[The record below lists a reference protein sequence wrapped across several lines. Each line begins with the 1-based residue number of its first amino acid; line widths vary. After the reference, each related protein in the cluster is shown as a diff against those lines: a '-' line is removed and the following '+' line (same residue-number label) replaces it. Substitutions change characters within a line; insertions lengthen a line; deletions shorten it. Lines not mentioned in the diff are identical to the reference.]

1 MTNRENMKKVIKN
14 DFDKENN
21 YRRIVEGM
29 SEKSIKFNYKYATIP
44 ITVIIIF
51 ILIIGVST
59 KNNKVK
65 QLEKFGV
72 DDFLDGINT
81 TTSTSNYNHIDTSDS
96 DSSLVEIN
104 EINGMIK
111 SRSNAKIVNNVNIPY
126 LEILTNLEIPNDF
139 DNKEDY
145 RAVYVKNDTKSSK
158 EDYILNNYEFHYKNT
173 KNEREIVASFSKD
186 FTPISNYNFGVNNK
200 SSLVNGINVLLYK
213 YEKTYI
219 AKFQYMKY
227 NFLVEGKNINQEE
240 FMNFVSSIIK

>member
-14 DFDKENN
+14 DFDKANN
-21 YRRIVEGM
+21 YKKIVEGM
-29 SEKSIKFNYKYATIP
+29 NEKKIKFNYKYATIP
-44 ITVIIIF
+44 TIVIIIF
-51 ILIIGVST
+51 ILIIGIST

-65 QLEKFGV
+65 QFEKFGG
-72 DDFLDGINT
+72 DDWSDGINT
-81 TTSTSNYNHIDTSDS
+81 TTSSNTNHIDTSDS
-96 DSSLVEIN
+96 DSSSIEIN
-104 EINGMIK
+104 EINDIIK
-111 SRSNAKIVNNVNIPY
+111 NRGNTKIVNNVNIPY

-145 RAVYVKNDTKSSK
+145 RAVYIKNDTKSLK

-173 KNEREIVASFSKD
+173 KNEREIVVSFSKD
-186 FTPISNYNFGVNNK
+186 LMPISNYNFGVNNK

-227 NFLVEGKNINQEE
+227 NFLVEGKNITQEE

>member
-21 YRRIVEGM
+21 YKKIVEGM
-29 SEKSIKFNYKYATIP
+29 NEKRIRFNYKYATIP

-51 ILIIGVST
+51 ILIIGIST

-65 QLEKFGV
+65 QFEKFGG
-72 DDFLDGINT
+72 DDWSDGINA
-81 TTSTSNYNHIDTSDS
+81 TTSSNTNHIDTSDS

-104 EINGMIK
+104 EINDIIK
-111 SRSNAKIVNNVNIPY
+111 NRGNTKIVNNVNIPY

-145 RAVYVKNDTKSSK
+145 RAVYIKDSKSSK

-200 SSLVNGINVLLYK
+200 SSLVNGINVLLYR
-213 YEKTYI
+213 YEKIYI

-227 NFLVEGKNINQEE
+227 NFLVEGKNITQEE
-240 FMNFVSSIIK
+240 FMDFLSSIIK

>member
-14 DFDKENN
+14 DFDKANN
-21 YRRIVEGM
+21 YKKIVEGM
-29 SEKSIKFNYKYATIP
+29 NEKRIRFNYKYATIP

-51 ILIIGVST
+51 ILIIGIST

-65 QLEKFGV
+65 QLEKFGG
-72 DDFLDGINT
+72 DDWSDGINA
-81 TTSTSNYNHIDTSDS
+81 TTSSNTNHIDTSDS

-104 EINGMIK
+104 EINDMIK
-111 SRSNAKIVNNVNIPY
+111 NRSNTKIVNNVNIPY

-145 RAVYVKNDTKSSK
+145 RAVYIKNDTKSSK

-186 FTPISNYNFGVNNK
+186 FIPISNYNFGVNNK

-227 NFLVEGKNINQEE
+227 NFLVEGKNISSEE

>member
-14 DFDKENN
+14 DFDKANN
-21 YRRIVEGM
+21 YKKIVEGM
-29 SEKSIKFNYKYATIP
+29 NEKRIRFNYKYATIP

-51 ILIIGVST
+51 ILIIGIST

-65 QLEKFGV
+65 QFEKFGG
-72 DDFLDGINT
+72 DDWSDGINT
-81 TTSTSNYNHIDTSDS
+81 TTSSNTNHIDTSDS
-96 DSSLVEIN
+96 NSSSIEIN
-104 EINGMIK
+104 EINDIIK
-111 SRSNAKIVNNVNIPY
+111 NRGNTKIVNNVNIPY
-126 LEILTNLEIPNDF
+126 LEILINLEIPNDF

-145 RAVYVKNDTKSSK
+145 RAVYIKNDTKSLK

-227 NFLVEGKNINQEE
+227 NFLVEGKNITQEE

>member
-1 MTNRENMKKVIKN
+1 MKKVIKD

-21 YRRIVEGM
+21 YKKIVEGM
-29 SEKSIKFNYKYATIP
+29 NEKRVKFNYKYATIP
-44 ITVIIIF
+44 ITVIIILV
-51 ILIIGVST
+51 LIVGIST
-59 KNNKVK
+59 KGNKVK
-65 QLEKFGV
+65 QLEKFGG
-72 DDFLDGINT
+72 DDWSDGINT
-81 TTSTSNYNHIDTSDS
+81 TTSNYNHIETSDS

-104 EINGMIK
+104 EINDIIK
-111 SRSNAKIVNNVNIPY
+111 NRNNTKIVNNVNIPY

-145 RAVYVKNDTKSSK
+145 RAVYIKNDTKSLK

-173 KNEREIVASFSKD
+173 KNEREIIASFSKD

-227 NFLVEGKNINQEE
+227 NFLVEGKNITQEE

>member
-14 DFDKENN
+14 DFDKANN
-21 YRRIVEGM
+21 YKKIVEGM
-29 SEKSIKFNYKYATIP
+29 NEKRIRFNYKYATIP

-51 ILIIGVST
+51 ILIIGIST

-65 QLEKFGV
+65 RFKKFGG
-72 DDFLDGINT
+72 DDWSDGINT
-81 TTSTSNYNHIDTSDS
+81 TTSSNTNHIDTSDS
-96 DSSLVEIN
+96 DSSSIEIN
-104 EINGMIK
+104 EINDIIK
-111 SRSNAKIVNNVNIPY
+111 NRGNTKIVNNVNIPY
-126 LEILTNLEIPNDF
+126 LEILINLEIPNDF

-145 RAVYVKNDTKSSK
+145 RAVYIKNDTKSLK

-227 NFLVEGKNINQEE
+227 NFLVEGKNITQEE

>member
-14 DFDKENN
+14 DFNKENN
-21 YRRIVEGM
+21 YNRIVEGM
-29 SEKSIKFNYKYATIP
+29 SEKRIRFNYKYATIP
-44 ITVIIIF
+44 TIVIIIF
-51 ILIIGVST
+51 ILIIGIST

-65 QLEKFGV
+65 QFEKFGG

-81 TTSTSNYNHIDTSDS
+81 TTSSNTNHIDTSDS

-104 EINGMIK
+104 EINDIIK
-111 SRSNAKIVNNVNIPY
+111 NRGNTKIVNNVNIPY
-126 LEILTNLEIPNDF
+126 LEILTNLEIPKDF

-145 RAVYVKNDTKSSK
+145 RAIYIKDSKSSK

-219 AKFQYMKY
+219 AKFEYMKY
-227 NFLVEGKNINQEE
+227 NFLVEGKNITQEE

>member
-14 DFDKENN
+14 DFDKANN
-21 YRRIVEGM
+21 YKKIVEGM
-29 SEKSIKFNYKYATIP
+29 NEKRISFNYKYATIP

-51 ILIIGVST
+51 ILIIGIST

-65 QLEKFGV
+65 QFEKFGG
-72 DDFLDGINT
+72 DDWSDGINA
-81 TTSTSNYNHIDTSDS
+81 TTSSNTNHIDTSDS
-96 DSSLVEIN
+96 DSSSIEIN
-104 EINGMIK
+104 EINDMIK
-111 SRSNAKIVNNVNIPY
+111 NRSNTKVVNNVNIPY
-126 LEILTNLEIPNDF
+126 FEVLTNLEIPYDF

-145 RAVYVKNDTKSSK
+145 RAVYIKNDTKSK

-173 KNEREIVASFSKD
+173 KNEREIVVSFSKD
-186 FTPISNYNFGVNNK
+186 FTPISNYNFGVNSK

-227 NFLVEGKNINQEE
+227 SFLVEGKNITQEE

>member
-14 DFDKENN
+14 DFDKANN
-21 YRRIVEGM
+21 YKKIVEGM
-29 SEKSIKFNYKYATIP
+29 NEKRIRFNYKYATIP

-51 ILIIGVST
+51 ILIIGIST

-65 QLEKFGV
+65 QFEKFGG
-72 DDFLDGINT
+72 DDWSDGINA
-81 TTSTSNYNHIDTSDS
+81 TTSSNTNHIDTSDS

-104 EINGMIK
+104 EINDIIK
-111 SRSNAKIVNNVNIPY
+111 NRGNTKIVNNVNIPY

-145 RAVYVKNDTKSSK
+145 RAVYIKNDTKSSK

-200 SSLVNGINVLLYK
+200 SSLVNGINVLLYR

-227 NFLVEGKNINQEE
+227 NFLLEGKNITQEE
-240 FMNFVSSIIK
+240 FMDFLSSIIK

>member
-14 DFDKENN
+14 DFDKANN
-21 YRRIVEGM
+21 YKKIVEGM
-29 SEKSIKFNYKYATIP
+29 NEKRIRFNYKYATIP

-51 ILIIGVST
+51 ILIIGIST

-65 QLEKFGV
+65 QFEKFGG
-72 DDFLDGINT
+72 DDWSDGINA
-81 TTSTSNYNHIDTSDS
+81 TTSSNTNHIDTSDS

-104 EINGMIK
+104 EINDIIK
-111 SRSNAKIVNNVNIPY
+111 NRGNTKIVNNVNIPY

-145 RAVYVKNDTKSSK
+145 RAVYIKNDTKSSK

-227 NFLVEGKNINQEE
+227 NFLVEGKNITQEE

>member
-14 DFDKENN
+14 DFDKANN
-21 YRRIVEGM
+21 YKKIVEGM
-29 SEKSIKFNYKYATIP
+29 NEKKIKFNYKYATIP
-44 ITVIIIF
+44 TIVIIIF
-51 ILIIGVST
+51 VLIIGVST
-59 KNNKVK
+59 KNNKAK
-65 QLEKFGV
+65 QLENGG
-72 DDFLDGINT
+72 DDWSDGINA
-81 TTSTSNYNHIDTSDS
+81 TTSSNTNHIDTSDS

-104 EINGMIK
+104 EINDIIK
-111 SRSNAKIVNNVNIPY
+111 NRGNTKIVNNVNIPY

-145 RAVYVKNDTKSSK
+145 RAVYIKNDTKSLK

-173 KNEREIVASFSKD
+173 KNEREIVVSFSKD
-186 FTPISNYNFGVNNK
+186 FTPISNYNFGVNSK

-227 NFLVEGKNINQEE
+227 NFLVEGKNISSEE

>member
-1 MTNRENMKKVIKN
+1 MTNRENMKKVIKD

-21 YRRIVEGM
+21 YKKIVEGM
-29 SEKSIKFNYKYATIP
+29 NEKRVKFNYKYATIP

-51 ILIIGVST
+51 ILIIGIST

-65 QLEKFGV
+65 QFEKFGG
-72 DDFLDGINT
+72 DDWFDGINT
-81 TTSTSNYNHIDTSDS
+81 TTSSNTNHIDTSDS
-96 DSSLVEIN
+96 NSSSIEIN
-104 EINGMIK
+104 EINDIIK
-111 SRSNAKIVNNVNIPY
+111 NRGNTKIVNNVNIPY
-126 LEILTNLEIPNDF
+126 LEILINLEIPNDF

-145 RAVYVKNDTKSSK
+145 RAVYIKNDTKSSK

-200 SSLVNGINVLLYK
+200 SSLVNGINILLYK

-227 NFLVEGKNINQEE
+227 NFLVEGKNITQEE

>member
-14 DFDKENN
+14 DFDKANN
-21 YRRIVEGM
+21 YKKIVEGM
-29 SEKSIKFNYKYATIP
+29 NEKRIRFNYKYATIP

-51 ILIIGVST
+51 ILIIGISK

-65 QLEKFGV
+65 QFEKFGG
-72 DDFLDGINT
+72 DDWSDGINT
-81 TTSTSNYNHIDTSDS
+81 TTSSNTNHIDTSDS
-96 DSSLVEIN
+96 DSSSIEIN
-104 EINGMIK
+104 EINDIIK
-111 SRSNAKIVNNVNIPY
+111 NRGNTKIVNNVNIPY

-145 RAVYVKNDTKSSK
+145 RAIYIKNDTKSSR
-158 EDYILNNYEFHYKNT
+158 EDYILNNYEFHYNNT

-186 FTPISNYNFGVNNK
+186 FIPISNYNFGVNNK

-227 NFLVEGKNINQEE
+227 NFLVEGKNITQEE

>member
-14 DFDKENN
+14 DFDKETN
-21 YRRIVEGM
+21 YNKIVSQM
-29 SEKSIKFNYKYATIP
+29 DKKKVVINYKYATIP
-44 ITVIIIF
+44 TIVIIIF
-51 ILIIGVST
+51 ILIIGIST

-65 QLEKFGV
+65 QFEKFGG

-81 TTSTSNYNHIDTSDS
+81 TTSSNTNHIDTSDN

-104 EINGMIK
+104 EINDIIK
-111 SRSNAKIVNNVNIPY
+111 NRNSTKIVNNVNIPY

-145 RAVYVKNDTKSSK
+145 RAVYIKDSKSLK

-173 KNEREIVASFSKD
+173 KNEREIVASFSKN
-186 FTPISNYNFGVNNK
+186 FIPISNYNFGVNNK

-219 AKFQYMKY
+219 AKFEYMKY
-227 NFLVEGKNINQEE
+227 NFLVEGKNITQEE

>member
-14 DFDKENN
+14 DFDKANN
-21 YRRIVEGM
+21 YKKIVEGM
-29 SEKSIKFNYKYATIP
+29 NEKRIRFNYKYATIP

-51 ILIIGVST
+51 ILIIGIST

-65 QLEKFGV
+65 QFEKFGG
-72 DDFLDGINT
+72 DDWSDGINT
-81 TTSTSNYNHIDTSDS
+81 TTSSNTNHIDTSDS
-96 DSSLVEIN
+96 DSSSIEIN
-104 EINGMIK
+104 EINDMIK
-111 SRSNAKIVNNVNIPY
+111 NRSNTKVVNNVNIPY

-145 RAVYVKNDTKSSK
+145 RAVYIKNDTKSLK

-186 FTPISNYNFGVNNK
+186 FIPISNYNFGVNNK

-227 NFLVEGKNINQEE
+227 NFLVEGKNISREE

>member
-14 DFDKENN
+14 DFDKANN
-21 YRRIVEGM
+21 YKKIVEGM
-29 SEKSIKFNYKYATIP
+29 NEKRIRFNYKYATIP

-51 ILIIGVST
+51 ILIIGIST

-65 QLEKFGV
+65 QFEKFGG
-72 DDFLDGINT
+72 DDWSDGINT
-81 TTSTSNYNHIDTSDS
+81 TTSSNTNHIDTSDS
-96 DSSLVEIN
+96 DSSSIEIN
-104 EINGMIK
+104 EINDIIK
-111 SRSNAKIVNNVNIPY
+111 NRGNTKIVNNVNIPY

-145 RAVYVKNDTKSSK
+145 RAVYIKNDTKSSK

-173 KNEREIVASFSKD
+173 KNEREIVASFSKN
-186 FTPISNYNFGVNNK
+186 FIPISNYNFGVNNK

-227 NFLVEGKNINQEE
+227 NFLVEGKNISREE

>member
-14 DFDKENN
+14 DFDKANN
-21 YRRIVEGM
+21 YKKIVEGM
-29 SEKSIKFNYKYATIP
+29 NEKRIRFNYKYATIP

-51 ILIIGVST
+51 ILIIGIST

-65 QLEKFGV
+65 QFEKFGG
-72 DDFLDGINT
+72 DDWSDGINA
-81 TTSTSNYNHIDTSDS
+81 TTSSNTNHIDTSDS

-104 EINGMIK
+104 EINDIIK
-111 SRSNAKIVNNVNIPY
+111 NRGNTKIVNNVNIPY

-145 RAVYVKNDTKSSK
+145 RALYIKNDTKSSK

-200 SSLVNGINVLLYK
+200 SSLINEINVLLYK

-227 NFLVEGKNINQEE
+227 NFLVEGKNITQEE

>member
-14 DFDKENN
+14 DFDKANN
-21 YRRIVEGM
+21 YKKIVEGM
-29 SEKSIKFNYKYATIP
+29 NEKRIRFNYKYATIP

-51 ILIIGVST
+51 ILIIGIST

-65 QLEKFGV
+65 QFEKFGG
-72 DDFLDGINT
+72 DDWSDGINT
-81 TTSTSNYNHIDTSDS
+81 TTSSNTNHIDTSDS
-96 DSSLVEIN
+96 DSSSIEIN
-104 EINGMIK
+104 EINDIIK
-111 SRSNAKIVNNVNIPY
+111 NRGNTKIVNNVNIPY

-145 RAVYVKNDTKSSK
+145 RAVYIKNDTKSLK

-173 KNEREIVASFSKD
+173 KNEREIVASFSKN
-186 FTPISNYNFGVNNK
+186 FIPISNYNFGVNNK

-227 NFLVEGKNINQEE
+227 NFLVEGKNISREE

>member
-14 DFDKENN
+14 DFDKANN
-21 YRRIVEGM
+21 YKKIVEGM
-29 SEKSIKFNYKYATIP
+29 NEKRIRFNYKYATIP

-51 ILIIGVST
+51 ILIIGIST

-65 QLEKFGV
+65 QFEKFGG
-72 DDFLDGINT
+72 DDWSDGINT
-81 TTSTSNYNHIDTSDS
+81 TTSSNTNHIETSDS

-104 EINGMIK
+104 EINDIIK
-111 SRSNAKIVNNVNIPY
+111 NRNNTKIVNNV
-126 LEILTNLEIPNDF
+126 
-139 DNKEDY
+139 
-145 RAVYVKNDTKSSK
+145 
-158 EDYILNNYEFHYKNT
+158 NNYEFHYKNT

-227 NFLVEGKNINQEE
+227 NFLVEGKNITQEE

>member
-14 DFDKENN
+14 DFDKANN
-21 YRRIVEGM
+21 YKKIVEGM
-29 SEKSIKFNYKYATIP
+29 NEKRIRFNYKYATIP

-51 ILIIGVST
+51 ILIIGIST

-65 QLEKFGV
+65 QFEKFGG
-72 DDFLDGINT
+72 DDWSDGINT
-81 TTSTSNYNHIDTSDS
+81 TTSSNTNHIDTSDS
-96 DSSLVEIN
+96 DSSSREIN
-104 EINGMIK
+104 EINDMIK
-111 SRSNAKIVNNVNIPY
+111 NRSNTKIVNNVNIPY

-145 RAVYVKNDTKSSK
+145 RAVYIKNDTKSLK

-186 FTPISNYNFGVNNK
+186 FIPISNYNFGVNNK

-227 NFLVEGKNINQEE
+227 NFLVEGKNISREE

>member
-14 DFDKENN
+14 DFDKANN
-21 YRRIVEGM
+21 YKKIVEGM
-29 SEKSIKFNYKYATIP
+29 NEKRIRFNYKYATIP

-51 ILIIGVST
+51 ILIIGIST

-65 QLEKFGV
+65 QFEKFGG
-72 DDFLDGINT
+72 DDWSDGINT
-81 TTSTSNYNHIDTSDS
+81 TTSSNTNHIDTSDS
-96 DSSLVEIN
+96 DSSSREIN
-104 EINGMIK
+104 EINDMIK
-111 SRSNAKIVNNVNIPY
+111 NRSNTKIVNNVNIPY
-126 LEILTNLEIPNDF
+126 LEILINLEIPNDF

-145 RAVYVKNDTKSSK
+145 RAVYIKNDTKSLK

-186 FTPISNYNFGVNNK
+186 FIPISNYNFGVNNK

-227 NFLVEGKNINQEE
+227 NFLVEGKNISREE

>member
-14 DFDKENN
+14 DFDKANN
-21 YRRIVEGM
+21 YKKIVEGM
-29 SEKSIKFNYKYATIP
+29 NEKRIRFNYKYATIP

-51 ILIIGVST
+51 ILIIGIST

-65 QLEKFGV
+65 QLEKFGG
-72 DDFLDGINT
+72 DDWSDGINA
-81 TTSTSNYNHIDTSDS
+81 TTSSNTNHIDTSDS

-104 EINGMIK
+104 EINDMIK
-111 SRSNAKIVNNVNIPY
+111 NRSNTKIVNNVNIPY

-145 RAVYVKNDTKSSK
+145 RAVYIKNDTKSSK

-186 FTPISNYNFGVNNK
+186 FIPISNYNFGVNNK

-227 NFLVEGKNINQEE
+227 NFLVEGKNITQEE

>member
-14 DFDKENN
+14 DFDKANN
-21 YRRIVEGM
+21 YKKIVEGM
-29 SEKSIKFNYKYATIP
+29 NEKRIRFNYKYATIP

-51 ILIIGVST
+51 ILIIGIST

-65 QLEKFGV
+65 QFEKFGG
-72 DDFLDGINT
+72 DDWSDGINA
-81 TTSTSNYNHIDTSDS
+81 TTSSNTNHIDTSDS

-104 EINGMIK
+104 EINDIIK
-111 SRSNAKIVNNVNIPY
+111 NRGNTKIVNNVNIPY

-145 RAVYVKNDTKSSK
+145 RAVYIKNDTKSSK

-227 NFLVEGKNINQEE
+227 NFLVEGKNITHEE

>member
-14 DFDKENN
+14 DFDKANN
-21 YRRIVEGM
+21 YKKIVEGM
-29 SEKSIKFNYKYATIP
+29 NEKRIRFNYKYATIP

-51 ILIIGVST
+51 ILIIGIST

-65 QLEKFGV
+65 QFEKFGG
-72 DDFLDGINT
+72 DDWSDGINT
-81 TTSTSNYNHIDTSDS
+81 TTSSNTNHIDTSDS
-96 DSSLVEIN
+96 DSSSIEIN
-104 EINGMIK
+104 EINDIIK
-111 SRSNAKIVNNVNIPY
+111 NRGNTKIVNNVNIPY

-145 RAVYVKNDTKSSK
+145 RAVYIKNDTKSLK

-173 KNEREIVASFSKD
+173 KNEREIVVSFSKD
-186 FTPISNYNFGVNNK
+186 FTPISNYNFGVNSK

-227 NFLVEGKNINQEE
+227 SFLVEGKNITQEE

>member
-14 DFDKENN
+14 DFDKANN
-21 YRRIVEGM
+21 YKKIVERM
-29 SEKSIKFNYKYATIP
+29 NEKRIRFNYKYAIIP

-51 ILIIGVST
+51 ILIIGIST

-65 QLEKFGV
+65 QFEKFGG
-72 DDFLDGINT
+72 DDWSDGINT
-81 TTSTSNYNHIDTSDS
+81 TTSSNTNHIDTSDS
-96 DSSLVEIN
+96 DSSSIEIN
-104 EINGMIK
+104 EINDMIK
-111 SRSNAKIVNNVNIPY
+111 NRSNTKVVNNVNIPY

-145 RAVYVKNDTKSSK
+145 RAVYIKNDTKSLK

-173 KNEREIVASFSKD
+173 KNEREIVVSFSKD
-186 FTPISNYNFGVNNK
+186 FTPINNYNFGVNNK

-227 NFLVEGKNINQEE
+227 NFLVEGKNITQEE

>member
-1 MTNRENMKKVIKN
+1 MTNREKLKKVIKN

-21 YRRIVEGM
+21 YKKIVEGM
-29 SEKSIKFNYKYATIP
+29 NDKRIKFNYKYATIP
-44 ITVIIIF
+44 TVVIIIF
-51 ILIIGVST
+51 VLITGIST

-65 QLEKFGV
+65 QLEKFGG
-72 DDFLDGINT
+72 DDWSDGLNI
-81 TTSTSNYNHIDTSDS
+81 TTSSNTNHIDTANS
-96 DSSLVEIN
+96 DSSIVEIN
-104 EINGMIK
+104 EINDMIK
-111 SRSNAKIVNNVNIPY
+111 NRSNTKIVNNVNIPY

-145 RAVYVKNDTKSSK
+145 RAVYIKDSKSSK

-186 FTPISNYNFGVNNK
+186 FIPISNYNFGVNSK
-200 SSLVNGINVLLYK
+200 LSLVNGIDVLLYK

-219 AKFQYMKY
+219 AKFEYMKY
-227 NFLVEGKNINQEE
+227 NFLIEGNNITQDE

>member
-21 YRRIVEGM
+21 YKKIIEGM
-29 SEKSIKFNYKYATIP
+29 NEKRIRFNYKYATIP

-51 ILIIGVST
+51 ILIIGIST

-65 QLEKFGV
+65 QFEKFGG
-72 DDFLDGINT
+72 DDWSDGINT
-81 TTSTSNYNHIDTSDS
+81 TTSSNTNHIDTSDS
-96 DSSLVEIN
+96 DSSSIEIN
-104 EINGMIK
+104 EINDMIK
-111 SRSNAKIVNNVNIPY
+111 NRSNTKVVNNVNIPY

-145 RAVYVKNDTKSSK
+145 RAVYIKNDTKSLK

-173 KNEREIVASFSKD
+173 KNEREIVVSFSKD
-186 FTPISNYNFGVNNK
+186 FTPINNYNFGVNNK

-227 NFLVEGKNINQEE
+227 NFLVEGKNITQEE

>member
-21 YRRIVEGM
+21 YKKIVEGM
-29 SEKSIKFNYKYATIP
+29 NEKRIRFNYKYATIP

-51 ILIIGVST
+51 ILIIGIST

-65 QLEKFGV
+65 QFEKFGG
-72 DDFLDGINT
+72 DDWSDGINT
-81 TTSTSNYNHIDTSDS
+81 TTSSNTNHIDTSDS
-96 DSSLVEIN
+96 DSSSIEIN
-104 EINGMIK
+104 EINDIIK
-111 SRSNAKIVNNVNIPY
+111 NRGNTKIVNNVNIPY

-145 RAVYVKNDTKSSK
+145 RAVYIKNDTKSK

-173 KNEREIVASFSKD
+173 KNEREIVVSFSKD
-186 FTPISNYNFGVNNK
+186 FTPISNYNFGINSK

-227 NFLVEGKNINQEE
+227 SFLVEGKNITQEE

>member
-14 DFDKENN
+14 DFDKANN
-21 YRRIVEGM
+21 YKKIVEGM
-29 SEKSIKFNYKYATIP
+29 NEKRIRFNYKYATIS

-51 ILIIGVST
+51 ILIIGIST

-65 QLEKFGV
+65 QFEKFGG
-72 DDFLDGINT
+72 DDWSDGINT
-81 TTSTSNYNHIDTSDS
+81 TTSSNTNHIDTSDS
-96 DSSLVEIN
+96 DSSSIEIN
-104 EINGMIK
+104 EINDIIK
-111 SRSNAKIVNNVNIPY
+111 NRGNTKIVNNVNIPY

-145 RAVYVKNDTKSSK
+145 RAVYIKNDTKSLK

-186 FTPISNYNFGVNNK
+186 FTPISNYNFGVKNK

-227 NFLVEGKNINQEE
+227 NFLVEGKNITQEE

>member
-21 YRRIVEGM
+21 YKKIVEGM
-29 SEKSIKFNYKYATIP
+29 NEKRIRFNYKYATIP
-44 ITVIIIF
+44 TIVIIIF
-51 ILIIGVST
+51 ILIIGIST

-65 QLEKFGV
+65 QFEKFGG
-72 DDFLDGINT
+72 DDFLDGINA
-81 TTSTSNYNHIDTSDS
+81 TTSSNTNHIDTSDS

-104 EINGMIK
+104 EINDIIK
-111 SRSNAKIVNNVNIPY
+111 NRGNTKIVNNVNIPY

-145 RAVYVKNDTKSSK
+145 RAVYIKDSKSSK

-200 SSLVNGINVLLYK
+200 SSLINEINVLLYK

-227 NFLVEGKNINQEE
+227 NFLVEGKNITQEE

>member
-14 DFDKENN
+14 DFDKANN
-21 YRRIVEGM
+21 YKKIVEGM
-29 SEKSIKFNYKYATIP
+29 NEKKIKFNYKYATIP
-44 ITVIIIF
+44 TIVIIIF
-51 ILIIGVST
+51 VLIIGVST
-59 KNNKVK
+59 KNNKAK
-65 QLEKFGV
+65 QLEKFGG
-72 DDFLDGINT
+72 DDWSDGINA
-81 TTSTSNYNHIDTSDS
+81 TTSSNTNHIDTSDS
-96 DSSLVEIN
+96 DSSLIEIN
-104 EINGMIK
+104 EINDIIK
-111 SRSNAKIVNNVNIPY
+111 NRGNTKIVNNVNIPY

-145 RAVYVKNDTKSSK
+145 RAVYIKNDTKSSK

-173 KNEREIVASFSKD
+173 KNEREIVASFSKN

-227 NFLVEGKNINQEE
+227 NFLVEGKNITQEE